1 MWKKNELCGKGG
13 KMNNPVLFK
22 DLQHI
27 PLEVLEGN
35 FLKYLVKRKLSL
47 ASVILTQR
55 KYFSWIFREKV
66 V

>member
-1 MWKKNELCGKGG
+1 
-13 KMNNPVLFK
+13 MNNPVLFK